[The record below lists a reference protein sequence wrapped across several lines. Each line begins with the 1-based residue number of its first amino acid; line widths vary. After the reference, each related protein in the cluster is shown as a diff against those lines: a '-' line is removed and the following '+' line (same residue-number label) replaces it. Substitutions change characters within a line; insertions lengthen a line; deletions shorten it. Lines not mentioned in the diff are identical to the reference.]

1 MQFFEL
7 PEVEMASR
15 TSPGRPRASTWR
27 SKMWSKEWSLP
38 TAVRMLESVVRA
50 PGMRVMWIPYRTSWS
65 ESIRLQASLSAKVRV
80 VARNP
85 VLTRRGKDV
94 EVDGVFEGLGGVGQV
109 AGDDEDVAR
118 TDDLVDG

>member
-1 MQFFEL
+1 M
-7 PEVEMASR
+7 
-15 TSPGRPRASTWR
+15 
-27 SKMWSKEWSLP
+27 
-38 TAVRMLESVVRA
+38 VRA
-50 PGMRVMWIPYRTSWS
+50 PGMRVMRIPYRTSWS